1 MRRWNHPT
9 IPMPSPDTPTAR
21 ALIAAA
27 RAELLAAPRR
37 PAAREATL
45 LLGHLLGWSEA
56 QVVARDE
63 TVLAP
68 EQVEAYRRLIARRVA
83 GEPVAYLLGAREFF
97 GRRFAV
103 DDRVL
108 IPRPETEHLVEA
120 VLELPLPAAP
130 RVLDIG
136 TGSGCLAVTLA
147 LELPASQVFASDV
160 STGALALAHANAAR
174 LAPGRVRFAAADL
187 DTAIA
192 IEGFDLVVSNPP
204 YIGREEAGDLSPEV
218 VAFEPWSALFSPQE
232 SDTILRR
239 LLAAAL
245 RLRAGAFI
253 ALELG
258 FGQAPGLVEAVAPG
272 LLIRELRRDYAGIP
286 RVMVL
291 ERR

>member
-1 MRRWNHPT
+1 MA
-9 IPMPSPDTPTAR
+9 TPENLTAR
-21 ALIAAA
+21 ALVAAA
-27 RAELLAAPRR
+27 RAELLASPHR
-37 PAAREATL
+37 PATREAAL
-45 LLGHLLGWSEA
+45 LLGHVLGWSEA

-63 TVLAP
+63 TALAP
-68 EQVEAYRRLIARRVA
+68 DQAEAFRRLIARRVA

-97 GRRFAV
+97 GRRFQV

-147 LELPASQVFASDV
+147 LELPAAEVAASDV
-160 STGALALAHANAAR
+160 STAALAVAHANAAR

-187 DTAIA
+187 DSAIA
-192 IEGFDLVVSNPP
+192 LESFDLVVSNPP
-204 YIGREEAGDLSPEV
+204 YIGRHEAGDLSPEV

-245 RLRAGAFI
+245 RLRAGAFM

>member
-1 MRRWNHPT
+1 ME
-9 IPMPSPDTPTAR
+9 PSPTRTAR
-21 ALIAAA
+21 TLIAAA
-27 RAELLAAPRR
+27 RTALLGSPHR

-45 LLGHLLGWSEA
+45 LLAHLLGWSEA

-63 TVLAP
+63 TELSP
-68 EQVEAYRRLIARRVA
+68 EQAEAFHCLIARRVG
-83 GEPVAYLLGAREFF
+83 GEPVAYLLGEREFF

-120 VLELPLPAAP
+120 ALGLPLPAAP

-147 LELPASQVFASDV
+147 LELPLARVFASDV
-160 STGALALAHANAAR
+160 STGALAVARANAAR
-174 LAPGRVRFAAADL
+174 LAPGRVRLAAADVDSAFAL
-187 DTAIA
+187 
-192 IEGFDLVVSNPP
+192 ESFDLVVSNPP
-204 YIGREEAGDLSPEV
+204 YIGRQEAADLSPEV

-232 SDTILRR
+232 SDTILRW
-239 LLAAAL
+239 LLGAAL
-245 RLRAGAFI
+245 RLRRGAFM

-258 FGQAPGLVEAVAPG
+258 FGQAPRLVEAVAPG